1 MKQEEAAITH
11 VLFDVSVIGKGID
24 GALEI
29 IGGVLLLFVSPN
41 QIQSVVRMMTQH
53 ELSQDPHDLVASHL
67 LIGARHLTTATT
79 AFAAAYLL
87 WHGAAKAGLVVAL
100 LMKLRWAYPL
110 AIVAFIVFVIY
121 QFYRYSHTRSVG
133 LLVLS
138 VVDVGVIVITWLE
151 YRRLKSIHG
160 FVGRRIA
167 R

>member
-1 MKQEEAAITH
+1 LKQKEAAITH

-41 QIQSVVRMMTQH
+41 QIQSVVRAITQH
-53 ELSQDPHDLVASHL
+53 ELSQDPHDLVARHL
-67 LIGARHLTTATT
+67 LIGAGHLTTGTT

-87 WHGAAKAGLVVAL
+87 WHGAVKAGLVVAL

-110 AIVAFIVFVIY
+110 AVVAFIVFVIY
-121 QFYRYSHTRSVG
+121 QFYRYSHTRSAG

-151 YRRLKSIHG
+151 YKRLKSIHG

-167 R
+167 T